1 MCISFLAFWL
11 CLGNK
16 IEESVVFKLR
26 LVKILLLE
34 FWCCSS
40 SRIVNI
46 MIRLSSTLSIQPS
59 HTVCLGQPHSSYRT
73 LECFR
78 VLSSVRHINSSD
90 LDIQLRMAC
99 SKNNLSKVVCMF
111 CKLFYGSVHHEML
124 VKDSMALG
132 RRNHIYLE
140 ETLEKC
146 DSTALIF
153 LPTGSNLC
161 QLAQGFTVV
170 PTHPHTQTMA

>member
-1 MCISFLAFWL
+1 MCISILAFRL
-11 CLGNK
+11 CLGNT
-16 IEESVVFKLR
+16 IEESVVFILR
-26 LVKILLLE
+26 LVKNLLLE
-34 FWCCSS
+34 LRCYLS

-46 MIRLSSTLSIQPS
+46 MIRLSPTLSIHPS

-90 LDIQLRMAC
+90 PDIQLRMAC
-99 SKNNLSKVVCMF
+99 SRNNLSKVVCMY
-111 CKLFYGSVHHEML
+111 CKLFYGSVHHETQWPW
-124 VKDSMALG
+124 AG
-132 RRNHIYLE
+132 RAIYLE

-153 LPTGSNLC
+153 LP
-161 QLAQGFTVV
+161 
-170 PTHPHTQTMA
+170 